1 MTPGD
6 QLKAISR
13 LSMKDGLNYA
23 DHRDI
28 GLWCDKAGEHF
39 DFTVLSDKSIER
51 IRAIFDRFFSVD
63 GA

>member
-13 LSMKDGLNYA
+13 LTMHDGLNYA
-23 DHRDI
+23 DYRDI
-28 GLWCDKAGEHF
+28 GMWRDLAGPHW
-39 DFTVLSDKSIER
+39 DFTVLSEKTCER
-51 IRAIFDRFFSVD
+51 IKAIFERFFTAD